1 MKKTTRG
8 TGNVFADIGVPDP
21 EVALVKAQ
29 LASRIVDLIEARGLT
44 QVQAAAILGTDQPR
58 VSDIVRGSL
67 QQFTADRLMRFIT
80 ALGSDVEIAV
90 HPGRRARGAGHLRV
104 VGR

>member
-1 MKKTTRG
+1 MKKMTRG

-90 HPGRRARGAGHLRV
+90 HPSRRASGAGHLRV
-104 VGR
+104 IGG